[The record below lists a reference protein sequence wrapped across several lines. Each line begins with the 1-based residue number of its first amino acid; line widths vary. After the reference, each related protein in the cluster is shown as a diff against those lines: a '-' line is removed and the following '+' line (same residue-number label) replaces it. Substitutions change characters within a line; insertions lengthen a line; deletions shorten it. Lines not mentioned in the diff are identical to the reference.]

1 MLGREVLK
9 RGMLLPAWLAIR
21 QGDRTEVGTGAVG
34 VCAAP
39 EGAPHARFDPIDLLV
54 PGFIESLGSRHL
66 IRLGGRRS
74 GFGFR
79 TAWGSS
85 TAGLSALT
93 AGVPR
98 SWRGRRGRICR
109 RCTRVRDMS
118 CTLEGRATERAVRR
132 DSEGKRQKL
141 VVEPFDHEQVHFV

>member
-9 RGMLLPAWLAIR
+9 CGMLLSAWLAIR
-21 QGDRTEVGTGAVG
+21 QGDRTEVGTRAVG

-39 EGAPHARFDPIDLLV
+39 EGTPHARFDPVDLLV

-98 SWRGRRGRICR
+98 SWWGRR
-109 RCTRVRDMS
+109 
-118 CTLEGRATERAVRR
+118 
-132 DSEGKRQKL
+132 
-141 VVEPFDHEQVHFV
+141 